1 MPLEIYPI
9 TFSMPL
15 GLGGVNCYLLAAPDA
30 CLLVDTGLSRQRAR
44 LETELQRIGCLPDR
58 LRLILLTHG
67 DFDHT
72 GNAAYLRRQTGAQIA
87 IHPSDAPMLTRG
99 DMFANRGKANP
110 ILSKLAA
117 LFSGFGR
124 DERVQPDLELEE
136 GFDLSSYGVDAKV
149 LHIPGHSA
157 GSIGLLTADGD
168 LFCGDLLE
176 NTKTPA
182 LGAIISDSA
191 AAVASFERIKA
202 LPLRTIYP
210 GHGKPF
216 SRAELL
222 ASEALSRSREG
233 G

>member
-1 MPLEIYPI
+1 MPPATIHPI
-9 TFSMPL
+9 TFTMPL
-15 GLGGVNCYLLAAPDA
+15 GMGSVNCYLLATPEA
-30 CLLVDTGLSRQRAR
+30 CLLVDTGLSRQRAQ
-44 LETELQRIGCLPDR
+44 LEAALRDAGCLPDR

-87 IHPSDAPMLTRG
+87 IHPADAPMLARG
-99 DMFANRGKANP
+99 DMFANRGKPNP

-117 LFSGFGR
+117 LFSSFGR
-124 DERVQPDLELEE
+124 NERIQPDLDLEE
-136 GFDLSSYGVDAKV
+136 GFDLNPYGLDARV

-157 GSIGLLTADGD
+157 GSVALLTAEGD

-176 NTKTPA
+176 NNKTPA

-191 AAVASFERIKA
+191 AAVASFERLKS
-202 LPLRTIYP
+202 LPLRAIYP

-222 ASEALSRSREG
+222 ASEALSRT
-233 G
+233 